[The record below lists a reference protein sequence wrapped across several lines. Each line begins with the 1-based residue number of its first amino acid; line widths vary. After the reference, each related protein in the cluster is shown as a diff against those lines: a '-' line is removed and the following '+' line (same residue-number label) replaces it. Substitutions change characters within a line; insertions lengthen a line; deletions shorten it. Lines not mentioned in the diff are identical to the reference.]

1 MRAIFTSS
9 GAPEVT
15 CSRSPGPRLV
25 GDIRRRRIILGLA
38 LQNTRSALEIDPI
51 AGPIGSAE
59 TEYDTGKYVAQRG
72 NGYATYSHRATP
84 RLYTTRPCWPMAI
97 RSAYGGSAG
106 LSLVSWV
113 SQPFRRQISKLST
126 LVKATQAA
134 SGRTAT
140 SCQRASLPTRRLR
153 QPTSLSSR
161 AATTIFSAH
170 RSAIATRFDA
180 VEIGPNASSA
190 NRFDFV
196 SKSGAALRR

>member
-84 RLYTTRPCWPMAI
+84 RLYSIPLFGLP
-97 RSAYGGSAG
+97 SAAE
-106 LSLVSWV
+106 
-113 SQPFRRQISKLST
+113 ISKED
-126 LVKATQAA
+126 
-134 SGRTAT
+134 R
-140 SCQRASLPTRRLR
+140 
-153 QPTSLSSR
+153 R
-161 AATTIFSAH
+161 AAEAE
-170 RSAIATRFDA
+170 DA
-180 VEIGPNASSA
+180 
-190 NRFDFV
+190 D
-196 SKSGAALRR
+196 GACAGYSRVAR